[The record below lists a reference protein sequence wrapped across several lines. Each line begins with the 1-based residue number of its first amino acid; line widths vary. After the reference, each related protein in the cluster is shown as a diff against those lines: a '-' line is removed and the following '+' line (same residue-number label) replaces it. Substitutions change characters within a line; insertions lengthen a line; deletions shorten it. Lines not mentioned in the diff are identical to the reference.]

1 MEKIDLNFEHCGFSI
16 TIGKDIILELKTVIK
31 QNKCFFV
38 VDKYIYEKF
47 YDVYFKEILIN
58 VDFKNV
64 YLLESIEENKNIAIA
79 VEIIE
84 QLNTNNHL
92 RDSIL
97 IGIGGGIV
105 GDIVGFVS
113 SIYMRGIKFINIPTT
128 LLSQIDS
135 SMGGKNALNV
145 IGCKNLIGTFNH
157 PQKIIVD
164 IKFLN
169 SLSKRELI
177 SGLAEAIKYGIIL
190 QYDFLVFIDSN
201 NEKILALD
209 EKFIKHVILKSCEL
223 KMSIVEK
230 DEFDFSLRKILN
242 YGHTI
247 GHAIES
253 VTNYSIYTHGEAV
266 LIGMYYEACISY
278 EFGFID
284 EKYFSY
290 IISVLRKFRIS
301 IDQSIFKSESFY
313 DALLRDKKN
322 KSNNEKS
329 ISFILPIDY
338 SKVLEYYFSLDQIKN
353 IDFLKYYF

>member
-1 MEKIDLNFEHCGFSI
+1 MEKINLNFEGCGCCITVGKSI
-16 TIGKDIILELKTVIK
+16 VGELNNVIRR
-31 QNKCFFV
+31 NKCFFV
-38 VDKYIYEKF
+38 IDKYIYEKF
-47 YDVYFKEILIN
+47 YDIYFKNIFSNIDLESI
-58 VDFKNV
+58 
-64 YLLESIEENKNIAIA
+64 YLLESIEENKSLSIVMNIIKK
-79 VEIIE
+79 
-84 QLNTNNHL
+84 LNVNNYL

-113 SIYMRGIKFINIPTT
+113 SIYMRGIKFINVPTT

-145 IGCKNLIGTFNH
+145 VECKNLIGTFNH
-157 PQKIIVD
+157 PERIIID

-169 SLSKRELI
+169 TLSKRELI
-177 SGLAEAIKYGIIL
+177 SGLAEAVKYGIIL
-190 QYDFLVFIDSN
+190 EYDFLVFIEENLERILNLDQEVI
-201 NEKILALD
+201 EKIILNSC
-209 EKFIKHVILKSCEL
+209 KF

-266 LIGMYYEACISY
+266 LIGMFYEACISY

-284 EKYFSY
+284 KEYFNYISY
-290 IISVLRKFRIS
+290 VLKKFGIS
-301 IDQSIFKSESFY
+301 IDQSILKSEQFY
-313 DALLRDKKN
+313 SALLRDKKN
-322 KSNNEKS
+322 KSNDKN
-329 ISFILPIDY
+329 ISFILPVSR

-353 IDFLKYYF
+353 IDFLKYCF